1 MSGNDIADN
10 PTITDTSPTHTHNGL
25 GCAVLMASMF
35 LLNLAQRAI
44 VSNACAGAK
53 LKNNTIKSFTNCLNA
68 CLGPPAGKVDV
79 SNAVQCLPDDCFLT
93 VTMSPQSAQ
102 RACTLGSCQLPR
114 LIFDCPGPQKA
125 PYRRS
130 TPLRFRPS
138 FLLCPVDSVDAHG
151 FFGIDRIEID
161 QDNET
166 LNDGQNSF
174 DMTMADVPITP
185 RKEWKKKQLG
195 ETLSTEK
202 TDKGC
207 KLCHAPNGITM
218 VHGLKALLSRD
229 LSPFKNDFNEH
240 LASYVIGTNNPAVG
254 KWEFGTYRG
263 SDGEK
268 LTRLDVVN
276 DKLMPI
282 CKCIK
287 DNRDAI
293 KHDND
298 DKNQAHFP
306 RNQKRMQLGEK
317 QKNPDIDAELNV
329 MTKLCEELDTYVSG
343 LRRSNKA
350 LIVPPTIVRAIG
362 TESINRGA
370 TSHEHLHHH

>member
-1 MSGNDIADN
+1 M
-10 PTITDTSPTHTHNGL
+10 PKL
-25 GCAVLMASMF
+25 VAVLMASML

-44 VSNACAGAK
+44 ASNACTEAK
-53 LKNNTIKSFTNCLNA
+53 RQINTIESFTNCLNA

-79 SNAVQCLPDDCFLT
+79 SNAVQCLPDGCFLT

-102 RACTLGSCQLPR
+102 RACTLGGCQLPR
-114 LIFDCPGPQKA
+114 LIFDCAGPQKA

-138 FLLCPVDSVDAHG
+138 FLLCPVDSVDARG
-151 FFGIDRIEID
+151 VFGIDRIEIG

-174 DMTMADVPITP
+174 DMMMADVPIP
-185 RKEWKKKQLG
+185 PNNDWKKKQLG
-195 ETLSTEK
+195 EVLSTEA

-240 LASYVIGTNNPAVG
+240 LGSYVIGTNKPAPHH
-254 KWEFGTYRG
+254 WEFGTYRG

-276 DKLMPI
+276 DKLKPI
-282 CKCIK
+282 CECIK
-287 DNRDAI
+287 DNREAI
-293 KHDND
+293 KNDNED
-298 DKNQAHFP
+298 RNQAHFP
-306 RNQKRMQLGEK
+306 RNQKRMQIGEK
-317 QKNPDIDAELNV
+317 QRHPNIDAELNV
-329 MTKLCEELDTYVSG
+329 MTNLCEELDDYVSG
-343 LRRSNKA
+343 LRRSNKTPM
-350 LIVPPTIVRAIG
+350 VPPTMVRAIG
-362 TESINRGA
+362 TASINRGA
-370 TSHEHLHHH
+370 KSHEQPPHH